1 MAAVEVE
8 AEAEAE
14 AVELVWVQAAV
25 LVVEP
30 KAVVLIQDLAESEV
44 VWKAAEPETRYLIP

>member
-1 MAAVEVE
+1 MAAVEV
-8 AEAEAE
+8 EAE

>member
-1 MAAVEVE
+1 VAE

-14 AVELVWVQAAV
+14 ELVWGQAAV

-30 KAVVLIQDLAESEV
+30 KAVVLIEDLAESAV